1 METPEQADT
10 KPTEPIPV
18 EPKPEPIA
26 AVKALKVPTAPK
38 KQSRKRTNE
47 QIAADKKAAKNR
59 ENDLI
64 KSIEIIY
71 RNGITKP
78 VEIAGTLNKQGTKS
92 IDGGTFNHQKLAKY
106 LKPIKEKIA
115 AEAKKQKQEPVK
127 PTELLPIPA
136 ETNTMEKTKDE
147 LELDAIKIQAELLKK
162 GIDKWNDE
170 DKNEFSITKQ
180 YIKSRKTK
188 TYEEFKTDKLGISKI
203 DSEVEKVCQEIESI
217 RASNKYSHE
226 SFKKAIARIQFSN
239 KTIDNAI
246 DAAKYGKVGATRI
259 VYNSKSSKRVAAK
272 IRELAKE
279 MHIETGLEIAYKAR
293 SGTYDI
299 KVGEGKII
307 LNDKIKNDIN
317 NLAKGYLHD
326 SDIQQLLVVKSKR
339 AKHFETKIDYTK

>member
-1 METPEQADT
+1 MGF
-10 KPTEPIPV
+10 KP
-18 EPKPEPIA
+18 
-26 AVKALKVPTAPK
+26 
-38 KQSRKRTNE
+38 R
-47 QIAADKKAAKNR
+47 
-59 ENDLI
+59 
-64 KSIEIIY
+64 
-71 RNGITKP
+71 
-78 VEIAGTLNKQGTKS
+78 
-92 IDGGTFNHQKLAKY
+92 
-106 LKPIKEKIA
+106 
-115 AEAKKQKQEPVK
+115 
-127 PTELLPIPA
+127 
-136 ETNTMEKTKDE
+136 
-147 LELDAIKIQAELLKK
+147 
-162 GIDKWNDE
+162 
-170 DKNEFSITKQ
+170 
-180 YIKSRKTK
+180 
-188 TYEEFKTDKLGISKI
+188 
-203 DSEVEKVCQEIESI
+203 QEIESI